1 MSEFSG
7 CKEEDFEPLMESYK
21 KEKKEEFKSGC
32 GGNKATLPK
41 TSDKLDKFLK
51 TPKMKK
57 LHKEAM
63 KFQGGDKV
71 TKMVKDQAES

>member
-1 MSEFSG
+1 MQ
-7 CKEEDFEPLMESYK
+7 
-21 KEKKEEFKSGC
+21 FKSGC

>member
-7 CKEEDFEPLMESYK
+7 SKEEDFEPLMESYK
-21 KEKKEEFKSGC
+21 EEFKSGC
-32 GGNKATLPK
+32 GGNKGTLPNE
-41 TSDKLDKFLK
+41 SDKLDKFLK

-71 TKMVKDQAES
+71 IKMVKDLGES

>member
-7 CKEEDFEPLMESYK
+7 CNEFKPLTESYK
-21 KEKKEEFKSGC
+21 KEKKLK
-32 GGNKATLPK
+32 KY
-41 TSDKLDKFLK
+41 LK

-63 KFQGGDKV
+63 KLQGGDKV
-71 TKMVKDQAES
+71 IKMVKDQAES

>member
-7 CKEEDFEPLMESYK
+7 CNEFKPLMESYK
-21 KEKKEEFKSGC
+21 KETKLKKY
-32 GGNKATLPK
+32 
-41 TSDKLDKFLK
+41 LK

-63 KFQGGDKV
+63 KLQGGDKLI
-71 TKMVKDQAES
+71 KMVKDQAES

>member
-7 CKEEDFEPLMESYK
+7 CKEEDFKPLVESYK
-21 KEKKEEFKSGC
+21 KETKLKKYL
-32 GGNKATLPK
+32 N
-41 TSDKLDKFLK
+41 

-71 TKMVKDQAES
+71 IKMVKDQADA

>member
-7 CKEEDFEPLMESYK
+7 CKEKDFEPLVESYK
-21 KEKKEEFKSGC
+21 KETKLKKYL
-32 GGNKATLPK
+32 N
-41 TSDKLDKFLK
+41 

-71 TKMVKDQAES
+71 IKMVKDQADA

>member
-7 CKEEDFEPLMESYK
+7 CKEEDFEPLAESYK
-21 KEKKEEFKSGC
+21 KETKLKKYL
-32 GGNKATLPK
+32 N
-41 TSDKLDKFLK
+41 

-71 TKMVKDQAES
+71 IKMVKDQADA

>member
-7 CKEEDFEPLMESYK
+7 CKDEDFEPLMESYK
-21 KEKKEEFKSGC
+21 KTKKLK
-32 GGNKATLPK
+32 
-41 TSDKLDKFLK
+41 KFLN

-57 LHKEAM
+57 LHKETM

-71 TKMVKDQAES
+71 IKMVKEQGES

>member
-1 MSEFSG
+1 MQ
-7 CKEEDFEPLMESYK
+7 
-21 KEKKEEFKSGC
+21 FKSGC

-63 KFQGGDKV
+63 KLQGGDRV
-71 TKMVKDQAES
+71 IKMVREQGES

>member
-1 MSEFSG
+1 
-7 CKEEDFEPLMESYK
+7 LESYK
-21 KEKKEEFKSGC
+21 KAKKLK
-32 GGNKATLPK
+32 
-41 TSDKLDKFLK
+41 KFLN

>member
-1 MSEFSG
+1 VNFQDVNE
-7 CKEEDFEPLMESYK
+7 KDFKSLMESYK
-21 KEKKEEFKSGC
+21 KETKLKKYL
-32 GGNKATLPK
+32 N
-41 TSDKLDKFLK
+41 

-71 TKMVKDQAES
+71 IKMVKDQADA

>member
-1 MSEFSG
+1 MSEYSG
-7 CKEEDFEPLMESYK
+7 CNEKDFEPLVESYK
-21 KEKKEEFKSGC
+21 KETKLKKYL
-32 GGNKATLPK
+32 N
-41 TSDKLDKFLK
+41 

-71 TKMVKDQAES
+71 IKMVKDQADA

>member
-7 CKEEDFEPLMESYK
+7 CKDEDFEPLMESYK
-21 KEKKEEFKSGC
+21 EDDNRCTKES
-32 GGNKATLPK
+32 
-41 TSDKLDKFLK
+41 KLDKFLK

-57 LHKEAM
+57 LHKETM

-71 TKMVKDQAES
+71 IKMVKDQAES

>member
-7 CKEEDFEPLMESYK
+7 CNEFKPLTESYK
-21 KEKKEEFKSGC
+21 KEKKLK
-32 GGNKATLPK
+32 KY
-41 TSDKLDKFLK
+41 LK

-63 KFQGGDKV
+63 KLQGGDKLI
-71 TKMVKDQAES
+71 KMVKDQAES

>member
-7 CKEEDFEPLMESYK
+7 CNEFKPLTESYK
-21 KEKKEEFKSGC
+21 KETKLKKYL
-32 GGNKATLPK
+32 N
-41 TSDKLDKFLK
+41 

-63 KFQGGDKV
+63 KLQGGDKLI
-71 TKMVKDQAES
+71 KMVKDQAES

>member
-7 CKEEDFEPLMESYK
+7 CNEFKALTESYK
-21 KEKKEEFKSGC
+21 KETKLKKYL
-32 GGNKATLPK
+32 N
-41 TSDKLDKFLK
+41 

-63 KFQGGDKV
+63 KLQGGDKLI
-71 TKMVKDQAES
+71 KMVKDQAES

>member
-7 CKEEDFEPLMESYK
+7 SKEEDFEPLMESYK
-21 KEKKEEFKSGC
+21 EEFKSGC
-32 GGNKATLPK
+32 GGNKGTLPNE
-41 TSDKLDKFLK
+41 SDKLDKFLK

-57 LHKEAM
+57 SHKEAM

-71 TKMVKDQAES
+71 IKMVKDLGES